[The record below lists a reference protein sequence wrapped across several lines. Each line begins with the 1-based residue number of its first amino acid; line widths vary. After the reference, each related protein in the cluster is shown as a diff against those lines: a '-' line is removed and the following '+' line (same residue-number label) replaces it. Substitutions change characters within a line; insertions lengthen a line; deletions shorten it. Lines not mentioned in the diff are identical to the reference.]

1 MNTREKLV
9 LCLLLALITVGGL
22 IARLRAVRM
31 DALRAANP
39 VRLLDS
45 IPHSSTGE
53 VLVDLNSA
61 SVEELDA
68 LPGIGPVLASRIVD
82 YRQQC
87 GPFERFE
94 QLTNVAGIGP
104 KRLAALKGLVR
115 VGQIRSDGRQPA
127 DQLPVRAQPAV
138 GAD

>member
-9 LCLLLALITVGGL
+9 LGLLTALIAVGGL
-22 IARLRAVRM
+22 LARLRTARM
-31 DALRAANP
+31 VALRAANP

-45 IPHSSTGE
+45 IPHSDTGE
-53 VLVDLNSA
+53 PLVDLNSA

-82 YRQQC
+82 YRLRR
-87 GPFERFE
+87 GPFERLE
-94 QLTNVAGIGP
+94 QLANVAGIGP

-115 VGQIRSDGRQPA
+115 VGEIRSEGRQPA
-127 DQLPVRAQPAV
+127 DQLPVHAGPAA